1 MLQAFRNRLENG
13 DLLIKGRLL
22 SYVGDTNPLL
32 DVQVA
37 IVWLG
42 QSPQNFE
49 QRRFACSVAPD
60 QANALRGFKGKA
72 GVIQQCDMPKC
83 ELGVQ

>member
-13 DLLIKGRLL
+13 DLLSKVRLL

-60 QANALRGFKGKA
+60 QANALWAVGADGA
-72 GVIQQCDMPKC
+72 GVFALINQK
-83 ELGVQ
+83 LAL